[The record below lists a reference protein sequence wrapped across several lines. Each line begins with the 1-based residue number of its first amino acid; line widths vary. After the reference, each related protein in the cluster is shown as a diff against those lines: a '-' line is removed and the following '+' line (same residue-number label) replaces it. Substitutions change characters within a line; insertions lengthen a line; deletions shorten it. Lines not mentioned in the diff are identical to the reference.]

1 MGVGWGLGGWGRE
14 ESGEEGEDWSGNFTE
29 IVRENLEKSGNFM
42 AILFSHLN
50 LKKCVYF
57 NAFFL
62 VICRKQISK
71 F

>member
-1 MGVGWGLGGWGRE
+1 MGGGGRNQE
-14 ESGEEGEDWSGNFTE
+14 RRGDDWSGNFTE
-29 IVRENLEKSGNFM
+29 IFRENLERSGNFM